1 MDGHSTDFAPLDF
14 NVTDSENL
22 TDPHWNIIINFSQT
36 DTKEAGDANNL
47 YEVPLDIVFLL
58 SFCYGLISLVSIVG
72 NILVLWI
79 VASSRRMQTVTNI
92 FIANLAVADI
102 IIGVFS
108 IPFQFQAALLQ
119 RWLLPYFM
127 CAFCP
132 YVQVVSVNV
141 SVFTLTAI
149 AIERYRAI
157 TSPLKARF
165 CSKTTAKI
173 LILII
178 WISSLVVA
186 CPNAVALRV
195 VLLMDKATGLREKPF
210 CLNVGMQPRTW
221 KAYNHA
227 LVCVQ
232 YLLPLTIV
240 CYTYGRIWKKL
251 RQSKIPGNT
260 ETVRDAHIVRNKN
273 KVIKMMAIVVIIF
286 ALCWLPYQT
295 YNLLAEIY
303 PTINTYRYINVIWF
317 CSHWLAMSNSCY
329 NPFIYAIYSVSPFCS
344 LLDNGLC
351 YP

>member
-1 MDGHSTDFAPLDF
+1 MEIEEYSNLDF
-14 NVTDSENL
+14 NNTDDDNRTADLPGAVAEYNRTHLRGLKIES
-22 TDPHWNIIINFSQT
+22 
-36 DTKEAGDANNL
+36 GL
-47 YEVPLDIVFLL
+47 YQVPLDIVVLL
-58 SFCYGLISLVSIVG
+58 SFFYGLASLVAIAG
-72 NILVLWI
+72 NFLVLWI

-102 IIGVFS
+102 IIGMFS

-119 RWLLPYFM
+119 RWVLPYFM

-173 LILII
+173 LILLI
-178 WISSLVVA
+178 WVSSLIVA

-195 VLLMDKATGLREKPF
+195 VLVVDKVTGLKEKPF
-210 CLNVGMQPRTW
+210 CVNVGMYPRTW
-221 KAYNHA
+221 KAYNHS

-251 RQSKIPGNT
+251 RQSKVPGNT
-260 ETVRDAHIVRNKN
+260 EIVRDANIVRNKN
-273 KVIKMMAIVVIIF
+273 KVTIV
-286 ALCWLPYQT
+286 P
-295 YNLLAEIY
+295 
-303 PTINTYRYINVIWF
+303 
-317 CSHWLAMSNSCY
+317 NSD
-329 NPFIYAIYSVSPFCS
+329 S
-344 LLDNGLC
+344 
-351 YP
+351 

>member
-1 MDGHSTDFAPLDF
+1 MDGHSTDFASLDI
-14 NVTDSENL
+14 NVTDSGNL
-22 TDPHWNIIINFSQT
+22 TDSHWNIIINLSQT
-36 DTKEAGDANNL
+36 DTKEAGGGNNL
-47 YEVPLDIVFLL
+47 YQVPLDIVFLL

-251 RQSKIPGNT
+251 RQSKVPGNT

-273 KVIKMMAIVVIIF
+273 KVRHVSTV
-286 ALCWLPYQT
+286 
-295 YNLLAEIY
+295 LLSI
-303 PTINTYRYINVIWF
+303 
-317 CSHWLAMSNSCY
+317 
-329 NPFIYAIYSVSPFCS
+329 
-344 LLDNGLC
+344 
-351 YP
+351 